1 MQTSD
6 VEETSATLTQGSE
19 IRKGRKSTRN
29 KQVLISFHCFM

>member
-6 VEETSATLTQGSE
+6 VEETLAKITEGSE
-19 IRKGRKSTRN
+19 IRKGRNSTRN